1 MNDSVVCVAA
11 APAPTNHELCACPV
25 PSQPVGPT
33 GAPMPQ
39 ASATR
44 GAGSSRSIEAAIVA
58 LTRCSM
64 RASIGHPQRPDK
76 CVSLGPMRALMPT
89 LAPTL
94 AVALTLAA
102 ALTTTA
108 ACRGARPR
116 ALTPIPAAS
125 ATPLPPLEYRL
136 RSGEPWASGS
146 AAGRVLV
153 IDFWATYCK
162 PCRKAFPKLGQ
173 LAAAYP
179 DTAVVVG
186 VSVDEEDAVVED
198 FLREVPAAFLIARDP
213 AQSVHAGPLA
223 VSELPT
229 LLVVDRR
236 GRIRFRGEAMAEP
249 DYDLLPG
256 LVSTLL
262 SEPAE

>member
-1 MNDSVVCVAA
+1 
-11 APAPTNHELCACPV
+11 
-25 PSQPVGPT
+25 
-33 GAPMPQ
+33 
-39 ASATR
+39 
-44 GAGSSRSIEAAIVA
+44 
-58 LTRCSM
+58 
-64 RASIGHPQRPDK
+64 
-76 CVSLGPMRALMPT
+76 MPT

>member
-1 MNDSVVCVAA
+1 MR
-11 APAPTNHELCACPV
+11 APA
-25 PSQPVGPT
+25 
-33 GAPMPQ
+33 
-39 ASATR
+39 AT
-44 GAGSSRSIEAAIVA
+44 
-58 LTRCSM
+58 L
-64 RASIGHPQRPDK
+64 
-76 CVSLGPMRALMPT
+76 
-89 LAPTL
+89 
-94 AVALTLAA
+94 ALTLTLALGALGAA
-102 ALTTTA
+102 S
-108 ACRGARPR
+108 ACGGSRPR
-116 ALTPIPAAS
+116 ALAPLPATS
-125 ATPLPPLEYRL
+125 AAPLPPLEYRL
-136 RSGEPWASGS
+136 RTGEPWTSGS

-153 IDFWATYCK
+153 IDVWATYCK

-213 AQSVHAGPLA
+213 ARTVQSGPLRL
-223 VSELPT
+223 SKLPT

-236 GRIRFRGEAMAEP
+236 GRIRYRGEAMAEP

-256 LVSTLL
+256 LVATLL